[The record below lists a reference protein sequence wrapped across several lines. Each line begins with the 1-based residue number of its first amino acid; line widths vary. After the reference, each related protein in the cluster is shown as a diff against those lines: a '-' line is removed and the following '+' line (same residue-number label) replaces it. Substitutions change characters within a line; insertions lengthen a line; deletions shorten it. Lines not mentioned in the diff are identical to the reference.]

1 MSLRSFLLILA
12 LISLNIDLEA
22 HQRSESFSKWSSV
35 ESEDS
40 VNISATF
47 TIKLSVLSKIFPDN
61 YANWESRAINAVL
74 KGFVLP
80 NSCVL
85 ADKVESFVS
94 PQNSTMN
101 ISWSYRCDEILKE
114 IINNTFFDEDQSHSH
129 IARFSNNQTEFPE
142 VLFTSSARSAS
153 FETKNQENLEVTSFK
168 DYFFLGLNH
177 ISSGFDHLAFLLG
190 LILLNRKIKDLLI
203 AVTGFTLGHSLTLAL
218 GVLGIVTPLSVWVE
232 AVIGFSIALIAL
244 EAIAK
249 ETKQFS
255 VYIFGLCLF
264 WVILFLFTLIN
275 NLNLSI
281 LGLIGLALFSISYLT
296 LVTFQKTNL
305 SLFITCLFGLVH
317 GFGFGGYL
325 SEVGFAEDRLL
336 NALLGFNVGV
346 EVGQLAILS
355 IIIGV
360 ILIIESIKFNY
371 IIFLRPLL
379 ACLLVSLGIFW
390 LLERSL

>member
-1 MSLRSFLLILA
+1 VSLRSFLLILA

-61 YANWESRAINAVL
+61 YANWESRVINTVL

-101 ISWSYRCDEILKE
+101 ISRSYICDEILKE
-114 IINNTFFDEDQSHSH
+114 IINNNFFDEDQSHSL

-153 FETKNQENLEVTSFK
+153 FETKNQENLEITSFK
-168 DYFFLGLNH
+168 DYFFLGFNH

-218 GVLGIVTPLSVWVE
+218 GVLGVVTPLSVWVE

-249 ETKQFS
+249 ETKQFYL
-255 VYIFGLCLF
+255 YIFGLCLF
-264 WVILFLFTLIN
+264 WIILFLFTLIN

-281 LGLIGLALFSISYLT
+281 VGLIGLALFSISYLT

-305 SLFITCLFGLVH
+305 SFFITCLFGLVH

-360 ILIIESIKFNY
+360 IFIIESIKFNY

-390 LLERSL
+390 FLERSL

>member
-1 MSLRSFLLILA
+1 MSLRYFLLILA

-80 NSCVL
+80 KSCVL

-94 PQNSTMN
+94 PQNSSMN
-101 ISWSYRCDEILKE
+101 ISWSYRCDEVLKE

-168 DYFFLGLNH
+168 DYFYLGLNH

-218 GVLGIVTPLSVWVE
+218 GVLGVVTPLSVWVE

-390 LLERSL
+390 FIERSL

>member
-61 YANWESRAINAVL
+61 YTNWESRVINTVL

-218 GVLGIVTPLSVWVE
+218 GVLGVVTPLSVWVE

-255 VYIFGLCLF
+255 LYIFGLCLF
-264 WVILFLFTLIN
+264 WIILFLFTLIN

-390 LLERSL
+390 FLERSL

>member
-1 MSLRSFLLILA
+1 MSLRYFLLILA

-61 YANWESRAINAVL
+61 YANWESRVINTVL

-190 LILLNRKIKDLLI
+190 LILLNRRIKDLLI

-379 ACLLVSLGIFW
+379 ACLLVSIGIFW
-390 LLERSL
+390 FLERSL

>member
-1 MSLRSFLLILA
+1 MSLRFFLLILA

-61 YANWESRAINAVL
+61 YANWESRVINTVL

-94 PQNSTMN
+94 PQNSSMN
-101 ISWSYRCDEILKE
+101 ISWSYRCDEVLKE

-360 ILIIESIKFNY
+360 IFIIESIKFNY

-390 LLERSL
+390 FIERSL

>member
-61 YANWESRAINAVL
+61 YANWESLVINTVL

-190 LILLNRKIKDLLI
+190 LILLNRRIKDLLI

-218 GVLGIVTPLSVWVE
+218 GVLGVVTPLSVWVE

-296 LVTFQKTNL
+296 LVTFQKMNL

-390 LLERSL
+390 FLERSL

>member
-1 MSLRSFLLILA
+1 VSLRSFLLILA

-61 YANWESRAINAVL
+61 YANWESRVINTVL

-153 FETKNQENLEVTSFK
+153 FETKNQENLEITSFK

-218 GVLGIVTPLSVWVE
+218 GVLGVVTPLSVWVE

-255 VYIFGLCLF
+255 LYIFGLCLF
-264 WVILFLFTLIN
+264 WIILFLFTLIN

-281 LGLIGLALFSISYLT
+281 VGLIGLALFSISYLT

-305 SLFITCLFGLVH
+305 SFFITCLFGLVH

-360 ILIIESIKFNY
+360 IFIIESIKFNY

-390 LLERSL
+390 FLERSL

>member
-1 MSLRSFLLILA
+1 MSLRYFLLILA

-61 YANWESRAINAVL
+61 YANWESRVINTVL

-153 FETKNQENLEVTSFK
+153 FETKNQENLEITSFK

-218 GVLGIVTPLSVWVE
+218 GVLGVVTPLSVWVE

-390 LLERSL
+390 FLERSL

>member
-1 MSLRSFLLILA
+1 MSLRYFLLILA

-61 YANWESRAINAVL
+61 YANWESRVINAVL

-80 NSCVL
+80 KSCVV

-94 PQNSTMN
+94 PQNSSMN
-101 ISWSYRCDEILKE
+101 ISWSYRCDEVLKE

-190 LILLNRKIKDLLI
+190 LILLNRRIKDLLI

-390 LLERSL
+390 FLERSL